1 MKSDS
6 SEFRLVL
13 KDNPELSEEFM
24 DLKAGDKDVD
34 ILIRIQVNG
43 NDEHEISGF
52 ITGAR
57 IEKAPKDKKV
67 AHNTVEVL
75 GGSGEGQPTDNTAS
89 APGTATN
96 IAQTNISPAALI

>member
-24 DLKAGDKDVD
+24 NLKAGDKDVD
-34 ILIRIQVNG
+34 ILIRVQIVG
-43 NDEHEISGF
+43 NDEIECTGF
-52 ITGAR
+52 IKGAR
-57 IEKAPKDKKV
+57 IEKAPKEKKV
-67 AHNTVEVL
+67 SHNTVEVL
-75 GGSGEGQPTDNTAS
+75 GGSGEGQPGDTGS
-89 APGTATN
+89 APGTASN